1 MTGLAESLTALFA
14 LSIPLLGI
22 GSITGIMALLIYLD
36 HKKKMTM
43 IERGLVS
50 DEHRPERPE
59 NRLGWGIV
67 ILGIGISLII
77 GWTFNLD
84 GNVIAGLGLA
94 SIGTGL
100 VISYLGIY
108 KIKNQPK

>member
-36 HKKKMTM
+36 HKKEMTM

-50 DEHRPERPE
+50 DEHRPE